1 MHTNKIGSYIE
12 SVVHSSFKQ
21 GGGGWGNA
29 GTIGATL
36 LLIHVTM
43 HHLVSDR
50 DEDFHRVKNRRSD
63 LSRSVGKGKIY
74 PHKKAL
80 QKQLALLHAFN
91 SKMSFIVPRIAKRTA
106 VCSTTAA
113 VSAVK
118 AHYSTGSRIKVE
130 NPVVDLDGDE
140 MTRIIWQDIKEKL
153 IHPYLD
159 LDIKYYDLGMKNRD
173 DVSSLNVESSTSS
186 Y

>member
-74 PHKKAL
+74 PHKR
-80 QKQLALLHAFN
+80 
-91 SKMSFIVPRIAKRTA
+91 PCR
-106 VCSTTAA
+106 
-113 VSAVK
+113 
-118 AHYSTGSRIKVE
+118 
-130 NPVVDLDGDE
+130 
-140 MTRIIWQDIKEKL
+140 
-153 IHPYLD
+153 
-159 LDIKYYDLGMKNRD
+159 
-173 DVSSLNVESSTSS
+173 SSLLFCTRLTAKCPSLYPESPNAPLFAPPPLLSRPSRPITRPVPASRS
-186 Y
+186 RTLLLIWTATK